1 MALLLWVVFSGLC
14 GRADGVVRRSPEA
27 REQNAQNAPNKQYA
41 NQLSQRH
48 CRDPRHSNVCSA
60 HHIEVVP
67 IIEKEPAVLVL
78 LGFAMIAVFMVL
90 IMTKK
95 LTPVL
100 ALIIVPTIF
109 GLFAGA
115 GLGIGDMVMDSMKS
129 MTSTAALLMFAI
141 IYFGLMID
149 VGLFDPLVRF
159 ILRKLGNDP
168 AKVVLGTAIL
178 AAAVSLDGDGS
189 TTFILTTAAMLPIY
203 LRLKMSPVVLTCV
216 AGLANGTMNILPWGG
231 PTARAATALKLDVN
245 DVFVPM
251 IPSLI
256 AGLVVV
262 LVFSWLLGLQERNRL
277 RSVAPEI
284 WEMPST
290 AGPFSAE
297 AFDGGTSGG
306 GSGTGRGR
314 KGSGPAPVPATGGPA
329 VGGSSVAVLERTET
343 LVDDSDTAMAETA
356 LDPNRK
362 TLRPKLQWFNLGL
375 TVAVM
380 VMLVADLVPLPFVF
394 MVGSA
399 IALLVN
405 FPKVKDQGAQ
415 LVAHA
420 PSIVAV
426 VSMVMAA
433 AVLTGVLKGTGM
445 VEAMSTWLVHI
456 IPADMGPFMAV
467 ITGVLSIPMTFFMSN
482 DAFYFGVL
490 PVLSETAAHY
500 GVSAAEMARASITGQ
515 PFHLQSPLVPAILL
529 LVSLA
534 KVDLGDH
541 HKKVLWRTAV
551 ISLVMLG
558 VGMLTGAIGVG

>member
-1 MALLLWVVFSGLC
+1 
-14 GRADGVVRRSPEA
+14 
-27 REQNAQNAPNKQYA
+27 
-41 NQLSQRH
+41 
-48 CRDPRHSNVCSA
+48 
-60 HHIEVVP
+60 
-67 IIEKEPAVLVL
+67 
-78 LGFAMIAVFMVL
+78 MIAVFMVL

-100 ALIIVPTIF
+100 ALIIVPTVF

-115 GLGIGDMVMDSMKS
+115 GLGIGDMVLDSMKS

-149 VGLFDPLVRF
+149 VGLFDPLVKF

-189 TTFILTTAAMLPIY
+189 TTFILTTAAMLPVY

-231 PTARAATALKLDVN
+231 PTARAATALKIDVN

-251 IPSLI
+251 VPSLI

-262 LVFSWLLGLQERNRL
+262 FVFAWLLGLQERNRL
-277 RSVAPEI
+277 RATAPEI
-284 WEMPST
+284 WGTPST
-290 AGPFSAE
+290 AEPFG
-297 AFDGGTSGG
+297 AFDGGAGAGTSGASRAGKG
-306 GSGTGRGR
+306 GLGT
-314 KGSGPAPVPATGGPA
+314 PATGSP
-329 VGGSSVAVLERTET
+329 VGLVSPEGSGVAVLERTET
-343 LVDDSDTAMAETA
+343 LVDERDTAMADTA
-356 LDPNRK
+356 LDPNRS
-362 TLRPKLQWFNLGL
+362 TLRPKLIWFNLGL
-375 TVAVM
+375 TIAMM
-380 VMLVADLVPLPFVF
+380 VMLVANLVPLPFVF

-405 FPKVKDQGAQ
+405 FPKVKEQGAQ
-415 LVAHA
+415 LIAHA

-445 VEAMSTWLVHI
+445 VEAMSAWLVQI
-456 IPADMGPFMAV
+456 IPSSMGPFMAV

-490 PVLSETAAHY
+490 PVLSETAGHY
-500 GVSAAEMARASITGQ
+500 GISAAEMARASITGQ

-558 VGMLTGAIGVG
+558 VGMLTGAIGIG

>member
-1 MALLLWVVFSGLC
+1 M
-14 GRADGVVRRSPEA
+14 
-27 REQNAQNAPNKQYA
+27 
-41 NQLSQRH
+41 
-48 CRDPRHSNVCSA
+48 
-60 HHIEVVP
+60 
-67 IIEKEPAVLVL
+67 LVL

-100 ALIIVPTIF
+100 ALIIVPTVF

-115 GLGIGDMVMDSMKS
+115 GLGIGPMVIDSMKS

-149 VGLFDPLVRF
+149 VGLFDPLVKF

-189 TTFILTTAAMLPIY
+189 TTFILTTAAMLPVY

-231 PTARAATALKLDVN
+231 PTARAATALHLDVN
-245 DVFVPM
+245 EVFVPM
-251 IPSLI
+251 VPSLI
-256 AGLVVV
+256 VGLIVV
-262 LVFSWLLGLQERNRL
+262 LVFAWLLGLQERNRL
-277 RSVAPEI
+277 RATAPEI
-284 WEMPST
+284 WGDV
-290 AGPFSAE
+290 AGGSD
-297 AFDGGTSGG
+297 AFDGGKGRGGSVAGGSRNGGPRFGRTGTATGAGKPGTGG
-306 GSGTGRGR
+306 GTG
-314 KGSGPAPVPATGGPA
+314 
-329 VGGSSVAVLERTET
+329 VAVLERTEE
-343 LVDDSDTAMAETA
+343 LVDEHDTAMADTA
-356 LDPNRK
+356 LDPNRS
-362 TLRPKLQWFNLGL
+362 TLRPKLFWFNLGL

-380 VMLVADLVPLPFVF
+380 VTLVANIVPLPFVF

-415 LVAHA
+415 LIAHA

-433 AVLTGVLKGTGM
+433 AVLTGVLNGTGM
-445 VEAMSTWLVHI
+445 VKAMSEWLVQI
-456 IPADMGPFMAV
+456 IPSEMGPFMAV

-500 GVSAAEMARASITGQ
+500 GVDAVDMARASITGQ

-551 ISLVMLG
+551 ISLVMLA
-558 VGMLTGAIGVG
+558 VGMLTGAIGIG

>member
-1 MALLLWVVFSGLC
+1 M
-14 GRADGVVRRSPEA
+14 
-27 REQNAQNAPNKQYA
+27 
-41 NQLSQRH
+41 
-48 CRDPRHSNVCSA
+48 
-60 HHIEVVP
+60 
-67 IIEKEPAVLVL
+67 LVI

-100 ALIIVPTIF
+100 ALIIVPTAF

-115 GLGIGDMVMDSMKS
+115 GLGIGDMVLDSMKS

-149 VGLFDPLVRF
+149 VGLFDPLVKF

-168 AKVVLGTAIL
+168 AKVVLGTALL

-216 AGLANGTMNILPWGG
+216 AGLANGTMNIVPWGG
-231 PTARAATALKLDVN
+231 PTARAATALKIDVN

-256 AGLVVV
+256 GGIVVV
-262 LVFSWLLGLQERNRL
+262 LVFAWILGLQERNRL
-277 RSVAPEI
+277 RSTQPEI
-284 WEMPST
+284 WGVPDT
-290 AGPFSAE
+290 AAE
-297 AFDGGTSGG
+297 FDGGAPAGPAA
-306 GSGTGRGR
+306 GSGAGRGR
-314 KGSGPAPVPATGGPA
+314 KGNTPGGAAPAGASVDGG
-329 VGGSSVAVLERTET
+329 SVAVLERTET
-343 LVDDSDTAMAETA
+343 LVDDHDAAMADTA
-356 LDPNRK
+356 LDPNRS
-362 TLRPKLQWFNLGL
+362 TLRPKLFWFNLGL

-380 VMLVADLVPLPFVF
+380 AMLIADLVPLPYVF

-415 LVAHA
+415 LVAHSS
-420 PSIVAV
+420 SIVAV

-433 AVLTGVLKGTGM
+433 SVLTGVLTGTGM
-445 VEAMSTWLVHI
+445 VEAMSAWLVQI
-456 IPADMGPFMAV
+456 IPSSMGPLMAV
-467 ITGVLSIPMTFFMSN
+467 ITGLLSIPMTFFMSN

-500 GVSAAEMARASITGQ
+500 GIGAAEMARASITGQ
-515 PFHLQSPLVPAILL
+515 PFHMQSPLVPAILL

-541 HKKVLWRTAV
+541 HKKVLWRAAV
-551 ISLVMLG
+551 VSLVMLG
-558 VGMLTGAIGVG
+558 IGMLTGAIGIG

>member
-1 MALLLWVVFSGLC
+1 M
-14 GRADGVVRRSPEA
+14 
-27 REQNAQNAPNKQYA
+27 
-41 NQLSQRH
+41 
-48 CRDPRHSNVCSA
+48 
-60 HHIEVVP
+60 
-67 IIEKEPAVLVL
+67 KEPAVLVF

-100 ALIIVPTIF
+100 ALIIVPTVF

-168 AKVVLGTAIL
+168 AKVVLGTALL

-203 LRLKMSPVVLTCV
+203 LRLKMSPVVLTVV
-216 AGLANGTMNILPWGG
+216 AGLANGTMNIVPWGG
-231 PTARAATALKLDVN
+231 PTARAASALKIDVN
-245 DVFVPM
+245 EVFVPM

-256 AGLVVV
+256 AGLAIV
-262 LVFSWLLGLQERNRL
+262 LVFAWVLGLQERNRL
-277 RSVAPEI
+277 RATAPEI
-284 WEMPST
+284 WGVPTSAE
-290 AGPFSAE
+290 PFTTE
-297 AFDGGTSGG
+297 AFDGGTSAGASG
-306 GSGTGRGR
+306 THGTGTGSGTGRGR
-314 KGSGPAPVPATGGPA
+314 KGGNPGGAAPA
-329 VGGSSVAVLERTET
+329 VGGFPAGSSVALLERPEG
-343 LVDDSDTAMAETA
+343 LLEDSDTGMAGTA
-356 LDPNRK
+356 LDPNRT
-362 TLRPKLQWFNLGL
+362 TLRPKLFWFNLGL

-380 VMLVADLVPLPFVF
+380 GVLVANIIPLPYVF

-405 FPKVKDQGAQ
+405 FPHVKDQAAQ
-415 LVAHA
+415 VVAHA

-445 VEAMSTWLVHI
+445 VEAMSAWLVQI
-456 IPADMGPFMAV
+456 IPSSMGPLMAV

-500 GVSAAEMARASITGQ
+500 GISGAEMARASITGQ
-515 PFHLQSPLVPAILL
+515 PFHMQSPLVPAILL

-541 HKKVLWRTAV
+541 HKKVLWRAAV
-551 ISLVMLG
+551 VSVVMLA
-558 VGMLTGAIGVG
+558 VGMLTGAIGIG

>member
-1 MALLLWVVFSGLC
+1 
-14 GRADGVVRRSPEA
+14 
-27 REQNAQNAPNKQYA
+27 
-41 NQLSQRH
+41 
-48 CRDPRHSNVCSA
+48 
-60 HHIEVVP
+60 
-67 IIEKEPAVLVL
+67 VLVI

-100 ALIIVPTIF
+100 ALIIVPTVF

-149 VGLFDPLVRF
+149 VGLFDPLVKF

-189 TTFILTTAAMLPIY
+189 TTFILTTAAMLPVY

-231 PTARAATALKLDVN
+231 PTARAATALKIDVN

-251 IPSLI
+251 VPSLV

-262 LVFSWLLGLQERNRL
+262 LAFAWLLGLQERNRL
-277 RSVAPEI
+277 RATAPEI
-284 WEMPST
+284 WGVPDT
-290 AGPFSAE
+290 AE
-297 AFDGGTSGG
+297 EFDGGTPAGASGAG
-306 GSGTGRGR
+306 ASGTGAGR
-314 KGSGPAPVPATGGPA
+314 KGGNPGGAAPA
-329 VGGSSVAVLERTET
+329 VDGSLAGSSVAVLERTET
-343 LVDDSDTAMAETA
+343 LVDERDSAMADTA
-356 LDPNRK
+356 LDPNRS
-362 TLRPKLQWFNLGL
+362 TLRPKLFWFNLAL

-380 VMLVADLVPLPFVF
+380 VVLVMNVIPLPFVF
-394 MVGSA
+394 MVGAA

-415 LVAHA
+415 LIAHA

-445 VEAMSTWLVHI
+445 VEAMSAWLVQI
-456 IPADMGPFMAV
+456 IPSSMGPFMAV

-500 GVSAAEMARASITGQ
+500 GVGAADMARASITGQ

-558 VGMLTGAIGVG
+558 VGMLTGAIGIG

>member
-1 MALLLWVVFSGLC
+1 M
-14 GRADGVVRRSPEA
+14 
-27 REQNAQNAPNKQYA
+27 
-41 NQLSQRH
+41 
-48 CRDPRHSNVCSA
+48 
-60 HHIEVVP
+60 
-67 IIEKEPAVLVL
+67 LVL

-100 ALIIVPTIF
+100 ALIIVPTVF

-149 VGLFDPLVRF
+149 VGLFDPLVRL

-231 PTARAATALKLDVN
+231 PTARAASALKIDVN

-262 LVFSWLLGLQERNRL
+262 FVFAWLLGIQERNRL
-277 RSVAPEI
+277 RATAPGI
-284 WEMPST
+284 WGDVSDPADAFEGGT
-290 AGPFSAE
+290 ASDGGTRAAFS
-297 AFDGGTSGG
+297 GTSGG
-306 GSGTGRGR
+306 RGGSKSGAPAG
-314 KGSGPAPVPATGGPA
+314 GSPA
-329 VGGSSVAVLERTET
+329 VEGSAVAVLDHPE
-343 LVDDSDTAMAETA
+343 LVDDKDSAMADTA

-380 VMLVADLVPLPFVF
+380 GMLIADLVPLPYVF

-405 FPKVKDQGAQ
+405 FPRVKDQATQ
-415 LVAHA
+415 LIAHA

-433 AVLTGVLKGTGM
+433 AVLTGVLTGTGM
-445 VEAMSTWLVHI
+445 VEAMSAWLVNI
-456 IPADMGPFMAV
+456 IPSQMGPFMAV
-467 ITGVLSIPMTFFMSN
+467 ITGILSIPMTFFMSN

-490 PVLSETAAHY
+490 PVLAETASHY
-500 GVSAAEMARASITGQ
+500 GISAADMARASITGQ

-558 VGMLTGAIGVG
+558 VGVLTGAIGIG

>member
-1 MALLLWVVFSGLC
+1 M
-14 GRADGVVRRSPEA
+14 
-27 REQNAQNAPNKQYA
+27 
-41 NQLSQRH
+41 
-48 CRDPRHSNVCSA
+48 
-60 HHIEVVP
+60 
-67 IIEKEPAVLVL
+67 LVL

-100 ALIIVPTIF
+100 ALIIVPTVF

-115 GLGIGDMVMDSMKS
+115 GLGIGPMVLDSMKS

-189 TTFILTTAAMLPIY
+189 TTFILTTAAMLPVY

-231 PTARAATALKLDVN
+231 PTARAASALKISVS

-262 LVFSWLLGLQERNRL
+262 FAFAWLLGLQERNRL
-277 RSVAPEI
+277 RTVAPEI
-284 WEMPST
+284 WGTGDALKSD
-290 AGPFSAE
+290 GGSS
-297 AFDGGTSGG
+297 DGGT
-306 GSGTGRGR
+306 GTGRFGFGR
-314 KGSGPAPVPATGGPA
+314 KASGPKVSGPAGGSTA
-329 VGGSSVAVLERTET
+329 VGSPSTGGSSVAVLERTED
-343 LVDDSDTAMAETA
+343 LVDEHDSAMADTA
-356 LDPNRK
+356 LDPNRP
-362 TLRPKLQWFNLGL
+362 TLRPKLFWFNLGL
-375 TVAVM
+375 TVAIM
-380 VMLVADLVPLPFVF
+380 VLLVADLVPLPFVF

-405 FPKVKDQGAQ
+405 FPKVKDQSAQ
-415 LVAHA
+415 LIAHA

-433 AVLTGVLKGTGM
+433 SVLTGVLNGTGM
-445 VEAMSTWLVHI
+445 VKAMSEWLVQI
-456 IPADMGPFMAV
+456 IPSDMGPLMAV

-500 GVSAAEMARASITGQ
+500 GVSAADMARASITGQ

-558 VGMLTGAIGVG
+558 VGVLTGAIGIG

>member
-1 MALLLWVVFSGLC
+1 M
-14 GRADGVVRRSPEA
+14 
-27 REQNAQNAPNKQYA
+27 
-41 NQLSQRH
+41 
-48 CRDPRHSNVCSA
+48 
-60 HHIEVVP
+60 
-67 IIEKEPAVLVL
+67 LVL

-100 ALIIVPTIF
+100 ALIIVPTVF

-149 VGLFDPLVRF
+149 VGLFDPLVKF

-189 TTFILTTAAMLPIY
+189 TTFILTTAAMLPVY

-251 IPSLI
+251 VPSLI
-256 AGLVVV
+256 VGLIVVM
-262 LVFSWLLGLQERNRL
+262 VFAWLLGLQERNRL
-277 RSVAPEI
+277 RTTAPEI
-284 WEMPST
+284 WGDVADPS
-290 AGPFSAE
+290 E
-297 AFDGGTSGG
+297 AFDGGTGRGGSVAAGSGSGSGFGAGRFGFGRTGATAGKPGSGG
-306 GSGTGRGR
+306 GSG
-314 KGSGPAPVPATGGPA
+314 
-329 VGGSSVAVLERTET
+329 VAVLEDPAT
-343 LVDDSDTAMAETA
+343 LVDDHDTAMADTA
-356 LDPNRK
+356 LDPNRS
-362 TLRPKLQWFNLGL
+362 TLRPKLFWFNLGL

-380 VMLVADLVPLPFVF
+380 VVLVANIVPLPFVF

-415 LVAHA
+415 LIAHA

-433 AVLTGVLKGTGM
+433 AVLTGVLNGTGM
-445 VEAMSTWLVHI
+445 VKAMSEWLVQI
-456 IPADMGPFMAV
+456 IPAEMGPFMAV
-467 ITGVLSIPMTFFMSN
+467 ITGLLSIPMTFFMSN

-500 GVSAAEMARASITGQ
+500 GVDAVDMARASITGQ

-551 ISLVMLG
+551 ISVVMLAVG
-558 VGMLTGAIGVG
+558 VLTGAIGIG

>member
-1 MALLLWVVFSGLC
+1 M
-14 GRADGVVRRSPEA
+14 
-27 REQNAQNAPNKQYA
+27 
-41 NQLSQRH
+41 
-48 CRDPRHSNVCSA
+48 
-60 HHIEVVP
+60 
-67 IIEKEPAVLVL
+67 LVL

-100 ALIIVPTIF
+100 ALIIVPTVF

-216 AGLANGTMNILPWGG
+216 AGLANGTMNIVPWGG
-231 PTARAATALKLDVN
+231 PTARAATALKIDVN

-256 AGLVVV
+256 AGLAVV
-262 LVFSWLLGLQERNRL
+262 LVFAWVLGLQERNRL
-277 RSVAPEI
+277 RATQPEI
-284 WEMPST
+284 WGVPDTAEEFDGGST
-290 AGPFSAE
+290 AG
-297 AFDGGTSGG
+297 
-306 GSGTGRGR
+306 GSGAGRR
-314 KGSGPAPVPATGGPA
+314 GSGSSSVPATGGPA
-329 VGGSSVAVLERTET
+329 GLSPEGSSVAVLERTES
-343 LVDDSDTAMAETA
+343 LVDDHDTAMADTA

-380 VMLVADLVPLPFVF
+380 GMLIADLVPLPYVF

-405 FPKVKDQGAQ
+405 FPNVKDQGAQ
-415 LVAHA
+415 LIAHA

-433 AVLTGVLKGTGM
+433 AVLTGVLTGTGM
-445 VEAMSTWLVHI
+445 VEAMSAWLVQI
-456 IPADMGPFMAV
+456 IPASMGPFMAV

-500 GVSAAEMARASITGQ
+500 GISAAEMARASITGQ
-515 PFHLQSPLVPAILL
+515 PFHMQSPLVPAILL

-541 HKKVLWRTAV
+541 HKKVLWRSAV
-551 ISLVMLG
+551 VSLVMLG
-558 VGMLTGAIGVG
+558 IGMLTGAIGIG

>member
-1 MALLLWVVFSGLC
+1 M
-14 GRADGVVRRSPEA
+14 
-27 REQNAQNAPNKQYA
+27 
-41 NQLSQRH
+41 
-48 CRDPRHSNVCSA
+48 
-60 HHIEVVP
+60 
-67 IIEKEPAVLVL
+67 LVL

-115 GLGIGDMVMDSMKS
+115 GLGIGSMVMDSMKS

-141 IYFGLMID
+141 VYFGLMID
-149 VGLFDPLVRF
+149 VGLFDPLVKF

-189 TTFILTTAAMLPIY
+189 TTFILTTAAMLPVY

-231 PTARAATALKLDVN
+231 PTARAATALKVDVN

-251 IPSLI
+251 VPSLI

-262 LVFSWLLGLQERNRL
+262 FVFSWLLGLQERNRL
-277 RSVAPEI
+277 RATAPEI
-284 WEMPST
+284 WGDVAD
-290 AGPFSAE
+290 AGDV
-297 AFDGGTSGG
+297 FDGGTHRGGTGTRG
-306 GSGTGRGR
+306 GSG
-314 KGSGPAPVPATGGPA
+314 V
-329 VGGSSVAVLERTET
+329 VVLERTET
-343 LVDDSDTAMAETA
+343 LVDLADTGLTATA
-356 LDPNRK
+356 LDPHRK
-362 TLRPKLQWFNLGL
+362 TLRPKLFWFNLGL

-380 VMLVADLVPLPFVF
+380 VMLVANLVPLPYVF

-405 FPKVKDQGAQ
+405 FPKVREQGAQ

-433 AVLTGVLKGTGM
+433 AVLTGVLNGTGM
-445 VEAMSTWLVHI
+445 VKEMSAWLVHI
-456 IPADMGPFMAV
+456 IPAEMGPFMAV
-467 ITGVLSIPMTFFMSN
+467 ITGLLSIPMTFFMSN

-500 GVSAAEMARASITGQ
+500 GISGAEMARASITGQ

-534 KVDLGDH
+534 KVELGDH

-551 ISLVMLG
+551 ISVVMLA
-558 VGMLTGAIGVG
+558 VGMLTGAIGIG

>member
-1 MALLLWVVFSGLC
+1 M
-14 GRADGVVRRSPEA
+14 
-27 REQNAQNAPNKQYA
+27 K
-41 NQLSQRH
+41 
-48 CRDPRHSNVCSA
+48 
-60 HHIEVVP
+60 
-67 IIEKEPAVLVL
+67 KEPAVLVL

-100 ALIIVPTIF
+100 ALIIVPTVF

-115 GLGIGDMVMDSMKS
+115 GLGLGPMVMDSMKS

-189 TTFILTTAAMLPIY
+189 TTFILTTAAMLPVY

-262 LVFSWLLGLQERNRL
+262 FVFAWLLGLQERNRL
-277 RSVAPEI
+277 RAAAPEI
-284 WEMPST
+284 WGT
-290 AGPFSAE
+290 DNT
-297 AFDGGTSGG
+297 FDGGTAAGG
-306 GSGTGRGR
+306 TGGTGRFGFGR
-314 KGSGPAPVPATGGPA
+314 KGTGPA
-329 VGGSSVAVLERTET
+329 VGVTATGGGSSLAVLERIED
-343 LVDDSDTAMAETA
+343 LVDDRDSAMADTA
-356 LDPNRK
+356 LDPNRA
-362 TLRPKLQWFNLGL
+362 TLRPKLFWFNLGL
-375 TVAVM
+375 TIAVM
-380 VMLVADLVPLPFVF
+380 VTLVANIIPLPFVF

-415 LVAHA
+415 LIAHA

-433 AVLTGVLKGTGM
+433 AVLTGVLNGTGM
-445 VEAMSTWLVHI
+445 VKAMSEWLVAI
-456 IPADMGPFMAV
+456 IPSDMGPFMAV

-490 PVLSETAAHY
+490 PVLSETAGHY
-500 GVSAAEMARASITGQ
+500 GISAVDMARASITGQ

-551 ISLVMLG
+551 VSLVMLAVG
-558 VGMLTGAIGVG
+558 VLTGAIAIG

>member
-1 MALLLWVVFSGLC
+1 M
-14 GRADGVVRRSPEA
+14 
-27 REQNAQNAPNKQYA
+27 
-41 NQLSQRH
+41 
-48 CRDPRHSNVCSA
+48 
-60 HHIEVVP
+60 
-67 IIEKEPAVLVL
+67 LVL

-100 ALIIVPTIF
+100 ALIIVPTVF

-115 GLGIGDMVMDSMKS
+115 GLGIGDMVMESMKS

-149 VGLFDPLVRF
+149 VGLFDPLVKF

-189 TTFILTTAAMLPIY
+189 TTFILTTAAMLPVY

-231 PTARAATALKLDVN
+231 PTARAATALNLDVN

-251 IPSLI
+251 VPSLI
-256 AGLVVV
+256 VGLIVV
-262 LVFSWLLGLQERNRL
+262 LVFAWLLGLQERNRL
-277 RSVAPEI
+277 RTTAPEI
-284 WEMPST
+284 WGDVAEPS
-290 AGPFSAE
+290 E
-297 AFDGGTSGG
+297 AFDGGNGHGG
-306 GSGTGRGR
+306 AVTAGSGS
-314 KGSGPAPVPATGGPA
+314 GSGFGAGRFSFGRNGSTSSKPGAG
-329 VGGSSVAVLERTET
+329 GGSSVAVLEDPAT
-343 LVDDSDTAMAETA
+343 LVDLHDTAMADTA
-356 LDPNRK
+356 LDPNRS
-362 TLRPKLQWFNLGL
+362 TLRPKLFWFNLGL

-380 VMLVADLVPLPFVF
+380 VVLVANIVPLPFVF

-415 LVAHA
+415 LIAHA

-433 AVLTGVLKGTGM
+433 AVLTGVLNGTGM
-445 VEAMSTWLVHI
+445 VKAMSEWLVQI
-456 IPADMGPFMAV
+456 IPADMGPFMAI
-467 ITGVLSIPMTFFMSN
+467 ITGLLSIPMTFFMSN

-500 GVSAAEMARASITGQ
+500 GVDAVDMARASITGQ

-551 ISLVMLG
+551 ISVVMLAVG
-558 VGMLTGAIGVG
+558 VLTGAIGIG

>member
-1 MALLLWVVFSGLC
+1 M
-14 GRADGVVRRSPEA
+14 
-27 REQNAQNAPNKQYA
+27 K
-41 NQLSQRH
+41 
-48 CRDPRHSNVCSA
+48 
-60 HHIEVVP
+60 
-67 IIEKEPAVLVL
+67 KEPAVLVL

-100 ALIIVPTIF
+100 ALIIVPTVF

-115 GLGIGDMVMDSMKS
+115 GLGIGPMVMDSMKS

-189 TTFILTTAAMLPIY
+189 TTFILTTAAMLPVY

-262 LVFSWLLGLQERNRL
+262 FVFSWLLGLQERNRL
-277 RSVAPEI
+277 RAVAPEI
-284 WEMPST
+284 W
-290 AGPFSAE
+290 AE
-297 AFDGGTSGG
+297 GVEFDGGTGGSSKSTRPSGG
-306 GSGTGRGR
+306 T
-314 KGSGPAPVPATGGPA
+314 PAGNG
-329 VGGSSVAVLERTET
+329 SVAVLERTEV
-343 LVDDSDTAMAETA
+343 LVDDRDSAMADTA
-356 LDPNRK
+356 LDPNRA
-362 TLRPKLQWFNLGL
+362 TLRPKLFWFNLGL

-380 VMLVADLVPLPFVF
+380 VTLIANIIPLPFVF
-394 MVGSA
+394 MVGAA

-405 FPKVKDQGAQ
+405 FPNVKDQGAQ
-415 LVAHA
+415 LIAHA

-433 AVLTGVLKGTGM
+433 AVLTGVLNGTGM
-445 VEAMSTWLVHI
+445 VKAMSEWLVAI
-456 IPADMGPFMAV
+456 IPSDMGPFMAV

-490 PVLSETAAHY
+490 PVLSETAGHY
-500 GVSAAEMARASITGQ
+500 GISAVDMARASITGQ

-558 VGMLTGAIGVG
+558 VGVLTGAIGIG

>member
-1 MALLLWVVFSGLC
+1 M
-14 GRADGVVRRSPEA
+14 
-27 REQNAQNAPNKQYA
+27 
-41 NQLSQRH
+41 
-48 CRDPRHSNVCSA
+48 
-60 HHIEVVP
+60 
-67 IIEKEPAVLVL
+67 LVL

-115 GLGIGDMVMDSMKS
+115 GLGIGPMVMDSMKS

-149 VGLFDPLVRF
+149 VGLFDPLVKF

-189 TTFILTTAAMLPIY
+189 TTFILTTAAMLPVY

-251 IPSLI
+251 VPSLI
-256 AGLVVV
+256 VGLIVV

-277 RSVAPEI
+277 RTTAPEI
-284 WEMPST
+284 WGDVANPSD
-290 AGPFSAE
+290 
-297 AFDGGTSGG
+297 AFDGGNGRGGSAATGSG
-306 GSGTGRGR
+306 GSGFSKGRFGFGR
-314 KGSGPAPVPATGGPA
+314 TAPKPVTGGGA
-329 VGGSSVAVLERTET
+329 GVAVLERTEE
-343 LVDDSDTAMAETA
+343 LVDDHDTAMADTA
-356 LDPNRK
+356 LDPNRT
-362 TLRPKLQWFNLGL
+362 TLRPKLFWFNLGL

-380 VMLVADLVPLPFVF
+380 VTLVANIVPLPFVF
-394 MVGSA
+394 MVGAA

-405 FPKVKDQGAQ
+405 FPKVMDQGAQ
-415 LVAHA
+415 LIAHA

-433 AVLTGVLKGTGM
+433 AVLTGVLNGTGM
-445 VEAMSTWLVHI
+445 VKAMSEWLVQI

-482 DAFYFGVL
+482 DAFYFGAL

-500 GVSAAEMARASITGQ
+500 GVGAADMARASITGQ

-551 ISLVMLG
+551 ISIVMLAVG
-558 VGMLTGAIGVG
+558 VLTGAIGIG

>member
-1 MALLLWVVFSGLC
+1 M
-14 GRADGVVRRSPEA
+14 
-27 REQNAQNAPNKQYA
+27 
-41 NQLSQRH
+41 
-48 CRDPRHSNVCSA
+48 
-60 HHIEVVP
+60 
-67 IIEKEPAVLVL
+67 LVL

-100 ALIIVPTIF
+100 ALIIVPTVF

-168 AKVVLGTAIL
+168 AKVVLGTALL

-203 LRLKMSPVVLTCV
+203 IRLKMSPVVLTVV
-216 AGLANGTMNILPWGG
+216 AGLANGTMNIVPWGG
-231 PTARAATALKLDVN
+231 PTARAASALKIDVN

-256 AGLVVV
+256 AGLAVV
-262 LVFSWLLGLQERNRL
+262 LVFAWVLGLQERNRL
-277 RSVAPEI
+277 RATQPEI
-284 WEMPST
+284 WGVPSS
-290 AGPFSAE
+290 AAPFTTD
-297 AFDGGTSGG
+297 AFDDGAPAG
-306 GSGTGRGR
+306 GSGTSRSGSGSGGSGRGT
-314 KGSGPAPVPATGGPA
+314 APVPATGGPA
-329 VGGSSVAVLERTET
+329 VGGSSIAVLERTEAP
-343 LVDDSDTAMAETA
+343 VDDSDTSMAGTA

-362 TLRPKLQWFNLGL
+362 TLRPRLQWFNLGL

-380 VMLVADLVPLPFVF
+380 AVLVANIIPLPYVF

-405 FPKVKDQGAQ
+405 FPHVKDQAAQ
-415 LVAHA
+415 IVAHA

-445 VEAMSTWLVHI
+445 VEAMSAWLVQI
-456 IPADMGPFMAV
+456 IPSSMGPLMAV

-500 GVSAAEMARASITGQ
+500 GISGAEMARASITGQ
-515 PFHLQSPLVPAILL
+515 PFHMQSPLVPAILL

-541 HKKVLWRTAV
+541 HKKVLWRAAV
-551 ISLVMLG
+551 VCLVMLG
-558 VGMLTGAIGVG
+558 VGMLTGAIGIG

>member
-1 MALLLWVVFSGLC
+1 M
-14 GRADGVVRRSPEA
+14 
-27 REQNAQNAPNKQYA
+27 
-41 NQLSQRH
+41 
-48 CRDPRHSNVCSA
+48 
-60 HHIEVVP
+60 
-67 IIEKEPAVLVL
+67 LVI

-100 ALIIVPTIF
+100 ALIIVPTVF

-115 GLGIGDMVMDSMKS
+115 GLGMGDMVLDSMKS

-149 VGLFDPLVRF
+149 VGLFDPLVKF

-168 AKVVLGTAIL
+168 AKVVLGTALL

-216 AGLANGTMNILPWGG
+216 AGLANGTMNIVPWGG
-231 PTARAATALKLDVN
+231 PTARAATALEIDVN

-251 IPSLI
+251 LPSLI
-256 AGLVVV
+256 AGVAVV
-262 LVFSWLLGLQERNRL
+262 LAFAWLLGIQERNRL
-277 RSVAPEI
+277 RATLPEI
-284 WEMPST
+284 WGVPDT
-290 AGPFSAE
+290 AE
-297 AFDGGTSGG
+297 AFDGGAPAGG
-306 GSGTGRGR
+306 TGTGRGR
-314 KGSGPAPVPATGGPA
+314 RGSNPGGAAPA
-329 VGGSSVAVLERTET
+329 VGGLSPDGSSVAVLDRPEEP
-343 LVDDSDTAMAETA
+343 VDDSDTAMADTA
-356 LDPNRK
+356 LDPNRS
-362 TLRPKLQWFNLGL
+362 TLRPKLFWFNLAL

-380 VMLVADLVPLPFVF
+380 GMLIADLVPLPYVF

-405 FPKVKDQGAQ
+405 FPNVKDQGTQ

-433 AVLTGVLKGTGM
+433 AVLTGVLTGTGM
-445 VEAMSTWLVHI
+445 VEAMSAWLVQI
-456 IPADMGPFMAV
+456 IPSSMGPFLAV

-490 PVLSETAAHY
+490 PVLSETAGHY
-500 GVSAAEMARASITGQ
+500 GISAAEMARASITGQ
-515 PFHLQSPLVPAILL
+515 PFHMQSPLVPAILL

-541 HKKVLWRTAV
+541 HKKVLWRSAV
-551 ISLVMLG
+551 VSLVMLG
-558 VGMLTGAIGVG
+558 VGMLTGAIGIG

>member
-1 MALLLWVVFSGLC
+1 M
-14 GRADGVVRRSPEA
+14 
-27 REQNAQNAPNKQYA
+27 
-41 NQLSQRH
+41 
-48 CRDPRHSNVCSA
+48 
-60 HHIEVVP
+60 
-67 IIEKEPAVLVL
+67 LVL

-100 ALIIVPTIF
+100 ALIIVPTVF

-115 GLGIGDMVMDSMKS
+115 GLGIGPMVMDSMKS

-149 VGLFDPLVRF
+149 VGLFDPLVKF

-189 TTFILTTAAMLPIY
+189 TTFILTTAAMLPVY

-251 IPSLI
+251 VPSLI
-256 AGLVVV
+256 VGLIVV

-277 RSVAPEI
+277 RTTAPEI
-284 WEMPST
+284 WGDVADPS
-290 AGPFSAE
+290 E
-297 AFDGGTSGG
+297 AFDGGTSRGGALAAASGTGSGSGSGKGRFGFGRTAGKPGTGG
-306 GSGTGRGR
+306 GSD
-314 KGSGPAPVPATGGPA
+314 
-329 VGGSSVAVLERTET
+329 VAVLERPET
-343 LVDDSDTAMAETA
+343 LVDDHDTAMADTA
-356 LDPNRK
+356 LDPNRT
-362 TLRPKLQWFNLGL
+362 TLRPKLFWFNLGL

-380 VMLVADLVPLPFVF
+380 VTLVANIVPLPFVF

-415 LVAHA
+415 LIAHA

-433 AVLTGVLKGTGM
+433 AVLTGVLNGTGM
-445 VEAMSTWLVHI
+445 VKAMSEWLVQI

-467 ITGVLSIPMTFFMSN
+467 ITGLLSIPMTFFMSN

-500 GVSAAEMARASITGQ
+500 GVGAADMARASITGQ

-551 ISLVMLG
+551 ISIVMLAVG
-558 VGMLTGAIGVG
+558 VLTGAIGIG

>member
-1 MALLLWVVFSGLC
+1 M
-14 GRADGVVRRSPEA
+14 
-27 REQNAQNAPNKQYA
+27 
-41 NQLSQRH
+41 
-48 CRDPRHSNVCSA
+48 
-60 HHIEVVP
+60 
-67 IIEKEPAVLVL
+67 LVI

-90 IMTKK
+90 LMTKK

-100 ALIIVPTIF
+100 ALIIVPTVF

-115 GLGIGDMVMDSMKS
+115 GLGIGNMVMDAMKS

-149 VGLFDPLVRF
+149 VGLFDPLVKF

-189 TTFILTTAAMLPIY
+189 TTFILTTAALLPVY
-203 LRLKMSPVVLTCV
+203 LRLKISPVVLTCV

-231 PTARAATALKLDVN
+231 PTARAATALKIDVN

-251 IPSLI
+251 IPSLV

-262 LVFSWLLGLQERNRL
+262 LAFSWLLGLQERNRL
-277 RSVAPEI
+277 RVTAPEI
-284 WEMPST
+284 WGVPDT
-290 AGPFSAE
+290 AE
-297 AFDGGTSGG
+297 EFDAGTSAG

-314 KGSGPAPVPATGGPA
+314 KGGNPGGAAPA
-329 VGGSSVAVLERTET
+329 VDAPLGGAGVTVLERTET
-343 LVDDSDTAMAETA
+343 LVDEHDSAMADTA
-356 LDPNRK
+356 LDPNRS
-362 TLRPKLQWFNLGL
+362 TLRPKLFWFNLAL

-380 VMLVADLVPLPFVF
+380 VVLVANIIPLPFVF
-394 MVGSA
+394 MVGAA

-415 LVAHA
+415 LIAHA

-445 VEAMSTWLVHI
+445 VEAMSAWLVQI
-456 IPADMGPFMAV
+456 IPTSMGPFMAV
-467 ITGVLSIPMTFFMSN
+467 ITGILSIPMTFFMSN

-500 GVSAAEMARASITGQ
+500 GVGAADMARASITGQ

-558 VGMLTGAIGVG
+558 VGMLTGAIGIG

>member
-1 MALLLWVVFSGLC
+1 M
-14 GRADGVVRRSPEA
+14 
-27 REQNAQNAPNKQYA
+27 
-41 NQLSQRH
+41 
-48 CRDPRHSNVCSA
+48 
-60 HHIEVVP
+60 
-67 IIEKEPAVLVL
+67 LVI

-115 GLGIGDMVMDSMKS
+115 GLGIGDMVLDSMKS

-189 TTFILTTAAMLPIY
+189 TTFIITTAAMLPIY

-216 AGLANGTMNILPWGG
+216 AGLANGTMNIVPWGG
-231 PTARAATALKLDVN
+231 PTARAATALNIDVN

-256 AGLVVV
+256 AGLIVVM
-262 LVFSWLLGLQERNRL
+262 VFAWLLGLQERNRL
-277 RSVAPEI
+277 RATEPGLWSTPEDR
-284 WEMPST
+284 
-290 AGPFSAE
+290 FSE
-297 AFDGGTSGG
+297 GTDDGGITAATP
-306 GSGTGRGR
+306 GTFAADSGRGAR
-314 KGSGPAPVPATGGPA
+314 TPAPAGGLEPQESG
-329 VGGSSVAVLERTET
+329 VVLLERSET
-343 LVDDSDTAMAETA
+343 LADDLDSAMVGTA

-362 TLRPKLQWFNLGL
+362 SLRPKLFWFNLIL

-380 VMLVADLVPLPFVF
+380 GMLVADLVPLPYVF

-405 FPKVKDQGAQ
+405 FPKVKEQGEQ

-420 PSIVAV
+420 SSVVAV
-426 VSMVMAA
+426 VSMVLAA
-433 AVLTGVLKGTGM
+433 AVLTGVLTGTGM
-445 VEAMSTWLVHI
+445 VADMSAWLVDI
-456 IPADMGPFMAV
+456 IPTSMGPFMAV

-490 PVLSETAAHY
+490 PVLAETASHY
-500 GVSAAEMARASITGQ
+500 GIPAADMARASITGQ

-529 LVSLA
+529 LVTLA
-534 KVDLGDH
+534 KVELGDH

-551 ISLVMLG
+551 VSLVMLG
-558 VGMLTGAIGVG
+558 IGVLTGAIGIS

>member
-1 MALLLWVVFSGLC
+1 M
-14 GRADGVVRRSPEA
+14 
-27 REQNAQNAPNKQYA
+27 
-41 NQLSQRH
+41 
-48 CRDPRHSNVCSA
+48 
-60 HHIEVVP
+60 
-67 IIEKEPAVLVL
+67 LVL

-115 GLGIGDMVMDSMKS
+115 GLGIGPMVMDSMKS

-141 IYFGLMID
+141 VYFGLMID
-149 VGLFDPLVRF
+149 VGLFDPLVKF

-189 TTFILTTAAMLPIY
+189 TTFILTTAAMLPVY

-231 PTARAATALKLDVN
+231 PTARAATALKIDVN

-251 IPSLI
+251 VPSLI
-256 AGLVVV
+256 VGLVVV
-262 LVFSWLLGLQERNRL
+262 FVFSWLLGLQERNRL
-277 RSVAPEI
+277 RATAPEI
-284 WEMPST
+284 WGDVAD
-290 AGPFSAE
+290 AGDVS
-297 AFDGGTSGG
+297 DGGTRRGGTGTGSSGRGSNTAPTAANPGTGG
-306 GSGTGRGR
+306 G
-314 KGSGPAPVPATGGPA
+314 AA
-329 VGGSSVAVLERTET
+329 VGLLESTET
-343 LVDDSDTAMAETA
+343 LVELADTGLTATA

-362 TLRPKLQWFNLGL
+362 TLRPKLFWFNLGL

-380 VMLVADLVPLPFVF
+380 VMLVANLVPLPYVF

-405 FPKVKDQGAQ
+405 FPKVKEQGAQ

-433 AVLTGVLKGTGM
+433 AVLTGVLNGTGM
-445 VEAMSTWLVHI
+445 VKEMSAWLVHI
-456 IPADMGPFMAV
+456 IPAEMGPFMAV
-467 ITGVLSIPMTFFMSN
+467 ITGLLSIPMTFFMSN

-500 GVSAAEMARASITGQ
+500 GISGAEMARASITGQ

-534 KVDLGDH
+534 KVELGDH

-551 ISLVMLG
+551 ISIVMLA
-558 VGMLTGAIGVG
+558 VGMLTGAIGIG

>member
-1 MALLLWVVFSGLC
+1 M
-14 GRADGVVRRSPEA
+14 
-27 REQNAQNAPNKQYA
+27 
-41 NQLSQRH
+41 
-48 CRDPRHSNVCSA
+48 
-60 HHIEVVP
+60 
-67 IIEKEPAVLVL
+67 LVL
-78 LGFAMIAVFMVL
+78 LGFAMIAVFMIL

-115 GLGIGDMVMDSMKS
+115 GLGIGPMVMDSMKS

-141 IYFGLMID
+141 VYFGLMID
-149 VGLFDPLVRF
+149 VGLFDPLVKF

-189 TTFILTTAAMLPIY
+189 TTFILTTAAMLPVY

-231 PTARAATALKLDVN
+231 PTARAATALKIDVN

-251 IPSLI
+251 VPSLI

-262 LVFSWLLGLQERNRL
+262 FVFSWLLGLQERNRL
-277 RSVAPEI
+277 RATAPEI
-284 WEMPST
+284 WGDVAN
-290 AGPFSAE
+290 AGDV
-297 AFDGGTSGG
+297 FDGGTNRG
-306 GSGTGRGR
+306 GTG
-314 KGSGPAPVPATGGPA
+314 T
-329 VGGSSVAVLERTET
+329 GSSRRGFGPGRTAAKPVTRGGTGVVVLERTET
-343 LVDDSDTAMAETA
+343 VVDLADTGLTDTA

-362 TLRPKLQWFNLGL
+362 TLRPKLFWFNLGL

-380 VMLVADLVPLPFVF
+380 VMLVANLVPLPYVF

-405 FPKVKDQGAQ
+405 FPKVKEQGAQ

-433 AVLTGVLKGTGM
+433 AVLTGVLNGTGM
-445 VEAMSTWLVHI
+445 VKEMSAWLVHI
-456 IPADMGPFMAV
+456 IPAEMGPFMAV
-467 ITGVLSIPMTFFMSN
+467 ITGLLSIPMTFFMSN

-500 GVSAAEMARASITGQ
+500 GISGAEMARASITGQ

-534 KVDLGDH
+534 KVELGDH

-551 ISLVMLG
+551 ISAVMLA
-558 VGMLTGAIGVG
+558 VGMLTGAIGIG

>member
-1 MALLLWVVFSGLC
+1 
-14 GRADGVVRRSPEA
+14 
-27 REQNAQNAPNKQYA
+27 
-41 NQLSQRH
+41 
-48 CRDPRHSNVCSA
+48 
-60 HHIEVVP
+60 
-67 IIEKEPAVLVL
+67 VLVI

-100 ALIIVPTIF
+100 ALIIVPTVF

-115 GLGIGDMVMDSMKS
+115 GLGIGNMVMDAMKS

-149 VGLFDPLVRF
+149 VGLFDPLVKF

-189 TTFILTTAAMLPIY
+189 TTFILTTAALLPVY
-203 LRLKMSPVVLTCV
+203 LRLKISPVVLTCV

-231 PTARAATALKLDVN
+231 PTARAATALKIDVN

-251 IPSLI
+251 IPSLV

-262 LVFSWLLGLQERNRL
+262 LAFSWLLGLQERNRL
-277 RSVAPEI
+277 RVTAPEI
-284 WEMPST
+284 WGVPDT
-290 AGPFSAE
+290 AE
-297 AFDGGTSGG
+297 EFDGGTSAG

-314 KGSGPAPVPATGGPA
+314 KGGNPGGAAPA
-329 VGGSSVAVLERTET
+329 VDAPLGGAGVTVLERTET
-343 LVDDSDTAMAETA
+343 LVDEHDSAMADTA
-356 LDPNRK
+356 LDPNRS
-362 TLRPKLQWFNLGL
+362 TLRPKLFWFNLAL

-380 VMLVADLVPLPFVF
+380 VVLVANIIPLPFVF
-394 MVGSA
+394 MVGAA

-415 LVAHA
+415 LIAHA

-445 VEAMSTWLVHI
+445 VEAMSAWLVQI
-456 IPADMGPFMAV
+456 IPTSMGPFMAV
-467 ITGVLSIPMTFFMSN
+467 ITGILSIPMTFFMSN

-500 GVSAAEMARASITGQ
+500 GVGAADMARASITGQ

-558 VGMLTGAIGVG
+558 VGMLTGAIGIG